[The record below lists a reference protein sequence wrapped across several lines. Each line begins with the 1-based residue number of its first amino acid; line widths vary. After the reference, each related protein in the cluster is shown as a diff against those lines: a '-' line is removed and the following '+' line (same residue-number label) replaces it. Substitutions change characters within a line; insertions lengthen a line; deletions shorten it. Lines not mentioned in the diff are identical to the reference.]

1 MGSLEVQQDLIWVF
15 GNGIW
20 SGVYVC
26 PEMET
31 VCVHSRQWGRRLR
44 SGRSRVGRV
53 ATAFVLVLLPRVLSS
68 QGAQDQGGRFLGN
81 GSLER
86 LRRSCGHELAGAKSR
101 GHSLRTSLN
110 VPHNMF
116 PPPEITISR
125 DPVGLF
131 GLSPN
136 HRTPC
141 GRCRVP
147 RQRSYVANQ

>member
-1 MGSLEVQQDLIWVF
+1 MGSLEVQQDLMWVF

-20 SGVYVC
+20 SGVY
-26 PEMET
+26 M
-31 VCVHSRQWGRRLR
+31 CVLKWKRYACN
-44 SGRSRVGRV
+44 SGEGGSVPVGRV
-53 ATAFVLVLLPRVLSS
+53 SESGYCIRACSLAPSPLKPG
-68 QGAQDQGGRFLGN
+68 GARAGPGGAVFM
-81 GSLER
+81 ER